1 MERSNRSVRA
11 RGMLHQL
18 QCFVAV
24 DDFHRA
30 EDGKLTLVATIMML
44 AMIVLIGLIGN
55 AGHAVNQKIEAQNAA
70 DAAAFSSALW
80 MARGMNALTSTNHML
95 GEATAMCAI
104 HEALGGPGLDLGIR
118 ENTQENQQLDAMITG
133 TKTTAPIGPAPFVPP
148 NLTSIDKRII
158 DFVTNRTT
166 PTGDKRF
173 KAYATIYDSKMTLK
187 RELNVHLIAKNIAD
201 IGFFMPWPVNIATV
215 PAAYATHI
223 YSSAQIVLI
232 GKEWLVL
239 DVIEQVA
246 EAIHQAQIKQV
257 IEQQLIP
264 TLSAHADFVASYDP
278 DSESFEPGI
287 VNNAVE
293 RTILELQD
301 RHSTDLAVFPTSNEL
316 RLPVELEP
324 APNLN
329 GGPNVPEWGSDASIL
344 PDLSIIRDL
353 FDRQEKMMR
362 DLQERIDDIDKELE
376 DLDIYESDIDERL
389 ELDDIP
395 TEERAELQVEKRA
408 IERTRRDLQNDR
420 ADNVAAQN
428 RIREESDRL
437 PGPDDAPANSPNPS
451 IARIPGDMSQ
461 LQERYSQ
468 WMRASY
474 PYTDS
479 FRAPILSMFERHLKK
494 SKAAEHYRKWT
505 DRYTM
510 VKAWQFRSGYRLATS
525 GNGASWSRQEEP
537 KHMFI
542 MRDAFDGEQPR
553 KGTEPWTDST
563 DVGKQ
568 KAEEYFTLIAFAHR
582 AFQPLFTQVVYPAAS
597 EKGITTYAQAIFYNG
612 NAQRVAS
619 GGEQQP
625 KVGWDTLN
633 WEPTSDIPEWAA
645 TPTKTNAKWPWE
657 VFSSGDHQ
665 VKVKLNWQPK
675 LMPVT
680 LSRLKQASE
689 GLTSEGLTSKG
700 LTGEMAENIEHAID
714 YFDDRGTH

>member
-1 MERSNRSVRA
+1 MERSSKSIPPNRFLR
-11 RGMLHQL
+11 QL
-18 QCFVAV
+18 RLFIAM
-24 DDFHRA
+24 DDFHRD

-80 MARGMNALTSTNHML
+80 MARGMNALTATNHML

-104 HEALGGPGLDLGIR
+104 HEGLGGPGLDLGIR
-118 ENTQENQQLDAMITG
+118 ENTDENRQLDAIITG

-158 DFVTNRTT
+158 DFVTRRTT
-166 PTGDKRF
+166 PPGDKRF

-187 RELNVHLIAKNIAD
+187 RELNIHLIAKNIAD
-201 IGFFMPWPVNIATV
+201 IGFFMPWPINIATV

-239 DVIEQVA
+239 DVIEKVA
-246 EAIHQAQIKQV
+246 EAIHQMQIKQV

-264 TLSAHADFVASYDP
+264 TLTAHADFVASYD
-278 DSESFEPGI
+278 SESASFEAGI

-301 RHSTDLAVFPTSNEL
+301 RHDTEMAVFPTPEQL
-316 RLPVELEP
+316 RLPVEVEP

-329 GGPNVPEWGSDASIL
+329 GGPDLPEWGDDEAIL
-344 PDLSIIRDL
+344 PDLSFIRDL
-353 FDRQEKMMR
+353 FDRQEKAMR
-362 DLQERIDDIDKELE
+362 DLQKQIEDIDDELE
-376 DLDIYESDIDERL
+376 DLDEYEAEIDERL

-395 TEERAELQVEKRA
+395 TEERAELQAEKSA
-408 IERTRRDLQNDR
+408 IEQTRRELQKTR
-420 ADNVAAQN
+420 ADNLDAQ
-428 RIREESDRL
+428 RKIREESDKL

-451 IARIPGDMSQ
+451 IKRIPDEMSQ
-461 LQERYSQ
+461 SQERYSQ

-479 FRAPILSMFERHLKK
+479 FRAPILSMFERHLRK

-510 VKAWQFRSGYRLATS
+510 VKAWQFRSGYRLTAS
-525 GNGASWSRQEEP
+525 GNSASWSQQEDP
-537 KHMFI
+537 LHMFV
-542 MRDAFDGEQPR
+542 MRDAFDGEQSR
-553 KGTEPWTDST
+553 KGNEPWTESSD
-563 DVGKQ
+563 DGKQ
-568 KAEEYFTLIAFAHR
+568 QAEEYFTLIAFAHR
-582 AFQPLFTQVVYPAAS
+582 AFQPLFTRVVYPAAS
-597 EKGITTYAQAIFYNG
+597 DKGITTYAQAIFYNA
-612 NAQRVAS
+612 NAQRAAS
-619 GGEQQP
+619 GSEQQQ

-633 WEPTSDIPEWAA
+633 WDPASDVPEWAA
-645 TPTKTNAKWPWE
+645 TPTRTNAKWPWE
-657 VFSSGDHQ
+657 IFSSGDHQ

-680 LSRLKQASE
+680 LSRLEQSDE
-689 GLTSEGLTSKG
+689 DLS
-700 LTGEMAENIEHAID
+700 GEMADNVEHAIE